1 MSEIKRK
8 SLLVF
13 LSIMLLAAMIIQPL
27 QALEELSC
35 TESVTNINDNG
46 IDLQWK
52 DADSF
57 AIVLDCSDSKAY
69 IHTTIVSASGTT
81 YKNGTVT
88 LEKISGSNCGVKKTW
103 NNLSGSSS
111 IFSFHDESF
120 SLSSGTYKLTVTIDT
135 VRNGSSETI
144 TGSKT
149 SKH

>member
-8 SLLVF
+8 SLLIF
-13 LSIMLLAAMIIQPL
+13 LSIMLLAAMFIQPL

-35 TESVTNINDNG
+35 TETAANPNNSG
-46 IDLQWK
+46 IDLQWQN
-52 DADSF
+52 AESF
-57 AIVLDCSDSKAY
+57 TITLDCSDSTAY
-69 IHTTIVSASGTT
+69 IHATIVSVKGTT

-103 NNLSGSSS
+103 NNLSGTSR
-111 IFSFHDESF
+111 IFSFHDESV

-144 TGSKT
+144 TASKT